1 MAISLGV
8 MFNNVNFALASNS
21 NALARLQEQ
30 AATGQRIVRVSDDP
44 FASYHIL
51 NLDSQNRSFTNYSS
65 NIANVVDMLDVSSS
79 TILNIQQNINNART
93 TITQIGTGTFSDE
106 GGYRSIASQSI
117 DDILEQI
124 VSLANSKYLN
134 QYMFGGTNTATAP
147 YTVERADNGE
157 ISSVSYQGAES
168 SRIVEVAPNVR
179 ARTMAVGSDIFQSSN
194 YGQPIFYGT
203 TGVKTGT
210 GSSNVTGDSW
220 LKVDNDGTNYK
231 LSIDDGATWT
241 VVPLGGEE
249 NTMVTDSRTGKIL
262 YVDTRT
268 ITSTGTE
275 PVRMPGTYDVFNTLI
290 TIRDL
295 LRNTN
300 DLPAQKLEEMRT
312 LMVSSLE
319 EVNLE
324 LSRSLTT
331 VGGQINTLSDL
342 KLTLDDLGSKAQE
355 QSDIISQADIAQIS
369 VELSRHELLYQMS
382 MQVASKLLSLNFL
395 DFIR

>member
-168 SRIVEVAPNVR
+168 SRVVEVAPNVR

>member
-1 MAISLGV
+1 

-168 SRIVEVAPNVR
+168 SRVVEVAPNVR

>member
-168 SRIVEVAPNVR
+168 SRVVEVAPNVR
-179 ARTMAVGSDIFQSSN
+179 ARTMAVGSDIFQNSN